1 MKSKFDNLS
10 QKCSELTTKSY
21 STSFSF
27 GIKMLSKKFHAPIY
41 SIYGFVRFA
50 DEIVDGFHGYNK
62 SKILNQF
69 EKNCFDSIEEGV
81 SMNPILNSF
90 QNVVNKYKI
99 DHVLIHQFIHSMKMD
114 LEINKIYDQ
123 KEYEKYILGSA
134 EVVGLMCLKVF
145 VEGDE
150 NLYNKLYPYAKSL
163 GSAFQKINFLRD
175 IRADY
180 KDLGRTY
187 FPNIDL
193 NNFTINQKKEIESDI
208 KKDFDKGYLGIK
220 MLPEG
225 SKLGVYVAY
234 LYYLNLFKKIKSLN
248 YKVILEKRIRISNSK
263 KIILMIQA
271 FLLNKFG
278 TI

>member
-27 GIKMLSKKFHAPIY
+27 GIKMLSKKFHIPIY

-90 QNVVNKYKI
+90 QNVVNKYEI

-114 LEINKIYDQ
+114 LEVNKIYDQ

-150 NLYNKLYPYAKSL
+150 NLYKKLYPYAKSL

-193 NNFTINQKKEIESDI
+193 NNFTISQKKEIESDI

-225 SKLGVYVAY
+225 SKLGVFVAY

-278 TI
+278 AI

>member
-69 EKNCFDSIEEGV
+69 EKNCFDSIEEQV

-99 DHVLIHQFIHSMKMD
+99 DHVLIQQFIHSMKMD
-114 LEINKIYDQ
+114 LEENKIYDQ

-193 NNFTINQKKEIESDI
+193 NNFTISQKKEIESDI

-278 TI
+278 AI

>member
-90 QNVVNKYKI
+90 QNVVNMYKI

-114 LEINKIYDQ
+114 LEVNKIYDQ

-225 SKLGVYVAY
+225 SKLGVYVAF

-278 TI
+278 AI

>member
-69 EKNCFDSIEEGV
+69 EKNCFESIEEGV

-90 QNVVNKYKI
+90 QNVVNKYEI

-114 LEINKIYDQ
+114 LEVNKIYDQ

-150 NLYNKLYPYAKSL
+150 NLYKKLYPYAKSL

-208 KKDFDKGYLGIK
+208 KKDFDEGYLGIK

-234 LYYLNLFKKIKSLN
+234 LYYLKLFKKIKSLN

-278 TI
+278 AI

>member
-1 MKSKFDNLS
+1 
-10 QKCSELTTKSY
+10 
-21 STSFSF
+21 
-27 GIKMLSKKFHAPIY
+27 MLSKKFHIPIY

-90 QNVVNKYKI
+90 QNVVNKYEI

-114 LEINKIYDQ
+114 LEVNKIYDQ

-150 NLYNKLYPYAKSL
+150 NLYKKLYPYAKSL

-193 NNFTINQKKEIESDI
+193 NNFTISQKKEIESDI

-278 TI
+278 AI

>member
-10 QKCSELTTKSY
+10 EKCSELTTKSY

-27 GIKMLSKKFHAPIY
+27 GIKMLSKKFHIPIY

-90 QNVVNKYKI
+90 QNVVNKYEI

-114 LEINKIYDQ
+114 LELNKIYDQ

-150 NLYNKLYPYAKSL
+150 NLYKKLYPYAKSL

-193 NNFTINQKKEIESDI
+193 NNFTISQKKEIESDI

-225 SKLGVYVAY
+225 SKLGVFVAY

-248 YKVILEKRIRISNSK
+248 YKVILEKRIRISNLK

-278 TI
+278 AI

>member
-10 QKCSELTTKSY
+10 EKCSELTTKSY

-27 GIKMLSKKFHAPIY
+27 GIKMLSKKFHIPIY

-90 QNVVNKYKI
+90 QNVVNKYEI

-114 LEINKIYDQ
+114 LEVNKIYDQ

-150 NLYNKLYPYAKSL
+150 NLYKKLYPYAKSL

-193 NNFTINQKKEIESDI
+193 NNFTISQKKEIESDI

-220 MLPEG
+220 MLPNG
-225 SKLGVYVAY
+225 SKLGVFVAY
-234 LYYLNLFKKIKSLN
+234 LYYFNLFRKIKSLD
-248 YKVILEKRIRISNSK
+248 YKVILNKRIRISNLK

-278 TI
+278 AI

>member
-27 GIKMLSKKFHAPIY
+27 GIKMLSKKFHIPIY

-90 QNVVNKYKI
+90 QNVVNKYEI

-114 LEINKIYDQ
+114 LEVNKIYDQ

-193 NNFTINQKKEIESDI
+193 NNFTISQKKEIESDI

-225 SKLGVYVAY
+225 SKLGVFVAY
-234 LYYLNLFKKIKSLN
+234 LYYLNLFNKIKSLD
-248 YKVILEKRIRISNSK
+248 YKVILNKRIRISNLK
-263 KIILMIQA
+263 KIILMIKA
-271 FLLNKFG
+271 FVLNKFG
-278 TI
+278 AI

>member
-1 MKSKFDNLS
+1 MKSTFDKLS
-10 QKCSELTTKSY
+10 VKISKLTTETY

-27 GIKMLSKKFHAPIY
+27 GIRMLSKKFHNPIY

-50 DEIVDGFHGYNK
+50 DEIVDGFHDFNK
-62 SKILNQF
+62 KKLLNQF
-69 EKNCFDSIEEGV
+69 EKNCFDSIDQGI

-90 QNVVNKYKI
+90 QNVVNKYEI

-114 LEINKIYDQ
+114 LEVNKIYDQ

-193 NNFTINQKKEIESDI
+193 NNFTISQKKEIESDI

-225 SKLGVYVAY
+225 SKLGVFVAY

-248 YKVILEKRIRISNSK
+248 YKAILEKRIRISNLK

-271 FLLNKFG
+271 LVLNKFG
-278 TI
+278 AI

>member
-114 LEINKIYDQ
+114 LEVNKIYDQ

-150 NLYNKLYPYAKSL
+150 NLYNKLYEYAKSL

>member
-10 QKCSELTTKSY
+10 EKCSELTTKSY

-90 QNVVNKYKI
+90 QNVVNKYEI

-114 LEINKIYDQ
+114 LEVNKIYDQ

-150 NLYNKLYPYAKSL
+150 NLYKKLYPYAKSL

-208 KKDFDKGYLGIK
+208 KKDFDEGYLGIK

-278 TI
+278 AI

>member
-69 EKNCFDSIEEGV
+69 EKNCFDSIEEQV

-99 DHVLIHQFIHSMKMD
+99 DHVLIQQFIHSMKMD
-114 LEINKIYDQ
+114 LEENKIYDQ

-193 NNFTINQKKEIESDI
+193 NNFTISQKKEIESDI
-208 KKDFDKGYLGIK
+208 KKDFDRGYLGIK

-225 SKLGVYVAY
+225 SKLGVFVAY

-248 YKVILEKRIRISNSK
+248 YKVILEKRVRISNLK

-278 TI
+278 AI

>member
-10 QKCSELTTKSY
+10 EKCSELTTKSY

-27 GIKMLSKKFHAPIY
+27 GIKMLSKKFHTPIY

-50 DEIVDGFHGYNK
+50 DEIVDGFHGYDK

-90 QNVVNKYKI
+90 QNVVNKYQI
-99 DHVLIHQFIHSMKMD
+99 DHVLIRQFIHSMKMD
-114 LEINKIYDQ
+114 LEVNKIYDQ

-150 NLYNKLYPYAKSL
+150 NLYKKLYPYAKSL

-193 NNFTINQKKEIESDI
+193 NNFTISQKKEIESDI

-248 YKVILEKRIRISNSK
+248 YKVILEKRIRISNLK

>member
-114 LEINKIYDQ
+114 LEVNKIYDQ

-150 NLYNKLYPYAKSL
+150 NLYYKLYPYAKSL

-225 SKLGVYVAY
+225 SKLGVYVAF

>member
-27 GIKMLSKKFHAPIY
+27 GIKMLSKKFHIPIY

-90 QNVVNKYKI
+90 QNVVNKYEI

-114 LEINKIYDQ
+114 LEVNKIYDQ

-150 NLYNKLYPYAKSL
+150 NLYKKLYPYAKSL

-225 SKLGVYVAY
+225 SKLGVYVAF

-278 TI
+278 AI

>member
-114 LEINKIYDQ
+114 LEVNKIYDQ

>member
-114 LEINKIYDQ
+114 LEVNKIYDQ

-150 NLYNKLYPYAKSL
+150 NLYRKLYPYAKSL

-220 MLPEG
+220 MLPNG
-225 SKLGVYVAY
+225 SKLGVFVAY
-234 LYYLNLFKKIKSLN
+234 LYYFNLFRKIKSLD
-248 YKVILEKRIRISNSK
+248 YKVILNKRIRISNLK

-278 TI
+278 AI

>member
-114 LEINKIYDQ
+114 LEVNKIYDQ

-193 NNFTINQKKEIESDI
+193 NNFTINQKK
-208 KKDFDKGYLGIK
+208 K
-220 MLPEG
+220 
-225 SKLGVYVAY
+225 
-234 LYYLNLFKKIKSLN
+234 LNLILKKILI
-248 YKVILEKRIRISNSK
+248 KVI
-263 KIILMIQA
+263 
-271 FLLNKFG
+271 
-278 TI
+278 

>member
-10 QKCSELTTKSY
+10 EKCSELTTKSY

-27 GIKMLSKKFHAPIY
+27 GIKMLSKKFHIPIY

-90 QNVVNKYKI
+90 QNVVNKYEI

-114 LEINKIYDQ
+114 LEVNKIYDQ

-150 NLYNKLYPYAKSL
+150 NLYKKLYPYAKSL

-193 NNFTINQKKEIESDI
+193 NNFKISQKKEIESDI

-225 SKLGVYVAY
+225 SKLGVFVAY
-234 LYYLNLFKKIKSLN
+234 LYYLNLFKKIKSLD
-248 YKVILEKRIRISNSK
+248 YKVILNKRIRISNLK

-278 TI
+278 AI

>member
-10 QKCSELTTKSY
+10 EKCSELTTKSY

-27 GIKMLSKKFHAPIY
+27 GIKMLSKKFHIPIY

-90 QNVVNKYKI
+90 QNVVNKYEI

-114 LEINKIYDQ
+114 LELNKIYDQ

-150 NLYNKLYPYAKSL
+150 NLYKKLYPYAKSL

-193 NNFTINQKKEIESDI
+193 NNFTISQKKEIESDI

-220 MLPEG
+220 MLPDG
-225 SKLGVYVAY
+225 SKLGVFVAY
-234 LYYLNLFKKIKSLN
+234 LYYLNLFKKIKSLD
-248 YKVILEKRIRISNSK
+248 YKVILNKRIRISNLK
-263 KIILMIQA
+263 KIILIFQA
-271 FLLNKFG
+271 FLLNKLG
-278 TI
+278 AI

>member
-69 EKNCFDSIEEGV
+69 EKNCFESIEEGV

-99 DHVLIHQFIHSMKMD
+99 DHVLIQQFIHSMKMD
-114 LEINKIYDQ
+114 LEENKIYDQ

-193 NNFTINQKKEIESDI
+193 NNFTISQKKEIESDI
-208 KKDFDKGYLGIK
+208 KKDFDRGYLGIK

-225 SKLGVYVAY
+225 SKLGVFVAY

-248 YKVILEKRIRISNSK
+248 YKVILEKRVRISNLK

-278 TI
+278 AI

>member
-1 MKSKFDNLS
+1 
-10 QKCSELTTKSY
+10 
-21 STSFSF
+21 
-27 GIKMLSKKFHAPIY
+27 
-41 SIYGFVRFA
+41 
-50 DEIVDGFHGYNK
+50 
-62 SKILNQF
+62 
-69 EKNCFDSIEEGV
+69 
-81 SMNPILNSF
+81 MNPILNSF
-90 QNVVNKYKI
+90 QNVVNKYEI

-114 LEINKIYDQ
+114 LEVNKIYDQ

-193 NNFTINQKKEIESDI
+193 NNFTISQKKEIESDI

-225 SKLGVYVAY
+225 SKLGVFVAY

-248 YKVILEKRIRISNSK
+248 YKAILEKRIRISNLK

-271 FLLNKFG
+271 LVLNKFG
-278 TI
+278 AI

>member
-10 QKCSELTTKSY
+10 EKCSELTTKSY

-27 GIKMLSKKFHAPIY
+27 GIKMLSKKFHIPIY

-90 QNVVNKYKI
+90 QNVVNKYEI

-114 LEINKIYDQ
+114 LEVNKIYDQ

-150 NLYNKLYPYAKSL
+150 NLYKKLYPYAKSL

-193 NNFTINQKKEIESDI
+193 NNFTISQKKEIESDI

-225 SKLGVYVAY
+225 SKLGVFVAY
-234 LYYLNLFKKIKSLN
+234 LYYLNLFKKIKSLD
-248 YKVILEKRIRISNSK
+248 YKVILNKRIRISNLK

-278 TI
+278 AI

>member
-114 LEINKIYDQ
+114 LEVNKIYDQ

-225 SKLGVYVAY
+225 SKLGVFVAY

-248 YKVILEKRIRISNSK
+248 YKVILEKRVRISNLK

-278 TI
+278 AI